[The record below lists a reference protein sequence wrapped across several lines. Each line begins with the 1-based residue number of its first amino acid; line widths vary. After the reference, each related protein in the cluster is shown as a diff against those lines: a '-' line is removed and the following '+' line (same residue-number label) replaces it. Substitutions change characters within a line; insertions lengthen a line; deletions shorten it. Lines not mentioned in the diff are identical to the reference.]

1 MKHMV
6 PDMHTHTPLCHHA
19 QGAPE
24 EYVAAAVRAGLPE
37 ISFTDHAPDPGG
49 YDAEFRMDLADFP
62 EYQRMITGLK
72 APPGFS
78 ILFGIEADFHERTAA
93 FLKTWLPQAPFDIVL
108 GSVHYLGDWGFD
120 NPVNMEQ
127 WDKVDVAQTWA
138 HYFRSITAMADS
150 RLFDVA
156 AHLDLPKIFRF
167 RPDDRRLKELA
178 LPALD
183 RLAAAG
189 MAIEISTAGLRKL
202 VGEIY
207 PSLPL
212 LGWACERGIPVCFS
226 SDAHKPEQVGFAFD
240 QAIGLARKAG
250 YCEYVRY
257 RGRKA
262 TRHPLPVIP

>member
-1 MKHMV
+1 
-6 PDMHTHTPLCHHA
+6 
-19 QGAPE
+19 
-24 EYVAAAVRAGLPE
+24 
-37 ISFTDHAPDPGG
+37 
-49 YDAEFRMDLADFP
+49 
-62 EYQRMITGLK
+62 
-72 APPGFS
+72 
-78 ILFGIEADFHERTAA
+78 
-93 FLKTWLPQAPFDIVL
+93 
-108 GSVHYLGDWGFD
+108 
-120 NPVNMEQ
+120 
-127 WDKVDVAQTWA
+127 
-138 HYFRSITAMADS
+138 
-150 RLFDVA
+150 
-156 AHLDLPKIFRF
+156 
-167 RPDDRRLKELA
+167 